1 MSCVVLSA
9 SLREPARGTILY
21 NIHYAIQ
28 QDGNA
33 RLAGGRTARSSPIDA
48 ALRPSFSASS
58 APYGPSVHARTLRAE
73 PF

>member
-28 QDGNA
+28 QDEHAAHRECDGEKFA
-33 RLAGGRTARSSPIDA
+33 TSTRLGSRGPTP
-48 ALRPSFSASS
+48 FSAHH
-58 APYGPSVHARTLRAE
+58 GPSAHARTFRAAS
-73 PF
+73 F

>member
-28 QDGNA
+28 QDGNT
-33 RLAGGRTARSSPIDA
+33 RLAGGGAVQSRSLSARRVAI
-48 ALRPSFSASS
+48 S
-58 APYGPSVHARTLRAE
+58 APFPHGTA
-73 PF
+73 